1 MSQALTTFK
10 DCFLRYKPTIA
21 HTLAHDNLYEQ
32 MLKLKNGQPKKIG
45 QLTQMKDKLTDPNEK
60 KGSGKLTKN
69 GQQVQQSQIQMNLW
83 LPLVS
88 SWLWIFHLHPG
99 PLNTY
104 YGLNRAKEH
113 ADTQIASFSLE
124 WIK

>member
-10 DCFLRYKPTIA
+10 DCFLRCKPTIA
-21 HTLAHDNLYEQ
+21 HNLAHDNLYEQ

-69 GQQVQQSQIQMNLW
+69 GQQVQQSQIQMNL
-83 LPLVS
+83 
-88 SWLWIFHLHPG
+88 
-99 PLNTY
+99 
-104 YGLNRAKEH
+104 
-113 ADTQIASFSLE
+113 
-124 WIK
+124 